1 MNKLLTGVTFA
12 YEIYEK
18 LSRLFQR
25 LSIYTAGLL
34 NECACILR
42 FQMY

>member
-18 LSRLFQR
+18 LEPLV
-25 LSIYTAGLL
+25 TAAQYLHSWL
-34 NECACILR
+34 T
-42 FQMY
+42 